1 MLFRRLKTWIAAA
14 AFAVCVIA
22 PAAAQ
27 IPDPFAREL
36 ARTLARLDQVQNQNA
51 FSRAAGP
58 FGGGLA
64 EGQGQ
69 RFTLSLRAGQS
80 YRIVGICDARCGD
93 MDLRLFDPNGA
104 LITQDIAPNA
114 APMINVNPALTGAY
128 TVEASIAQC
137 GAAHCYFAFNVYAR

>member
-1 MLFRRLKTWIAAA
+1 MLFRRLKTWTFALALAA
-14 AFAVCVIA
+14 CVIA

-36 ARTLARLDQVQNQNA
+36 AQTLTRVDQVQNQSS

-64 EGQGQ
+64 QGQGQ
-69 RFTLSLRAGQS
+69 RFTLNLRANQS
-80 YRIVGICDARCGD
+80 YRIAGICDARCGD

-104 LITQDIAPNA
+104 LVTQDIALDA
-114 APMINVNPALTGAY
+114 TPMINVNPALTGAY

-137 GAAHCYFAFNVYAR
+137 GAAPCYFAFNVYAR